1 MPAALMDNFDQGS
14 PFSQSDSQS
23 PHDWSTQSEDHRHH
37 RREKNRD
44 AARKSRRKHTEKADL
59 LHEEL
64 QTLEQSNAAFVKEI
78 AELKKELQLYTSALE
93 QHIPHCTKLCP
104 FEPSAPVT
112 GGPSTAS
119 PSTSDITF
127 STDPNLLPDLA
138 FLPESNSMDISL
150 TDLLDSSDWCP
161 WDSVNGN
168 GCLQQF

>member
-1 MPAALMDNFDQGS
+1 YLEMPAALMDNFDQGS
-14 PFSQSDSQS
+14 PFSQSDSQK
-23 PHDWSTQSEDHRHH
+23 DHRHH

-112 GGPSTAS
+112 GVYHQN
-119 PSTSDITF
+119 DI
-127 STDPNLLPDLA
+127 
-138 FLPESNSMDISL
+138 
-150 TDLLDSSDWCP
+150 
-161 WDSVNGN
+161 
-168 GCLQQF
+168 

>member
-1 MPAALMDNFDQGS
+1 MPAAIMDNFDQGS

-44 AARKSRRKHTEKADL
+44 AARKSRRKQTEKADL
-59 LHEEL
+59 LHKEL
-64 QTLEQSNAAFVKEI
+64 QTLEHSNATFVKEI
-78 AELKKELQLYTSALE
+78 AELKKELQLYTTALE

-104 FEPSAPVT
+104 FEPSVTVT
-112 GGPSTAS
+112 GGPSST
-119 PSTSDITF
+119 PSTSDIKF
-127 STDPNLLPDLA
+127 SPNLLPDLA
-138 FLPESNSMDISL
+138 FLPESNSVDISL
-150 TDLLDSSDWCP
+150 TDLLDSSDWGP